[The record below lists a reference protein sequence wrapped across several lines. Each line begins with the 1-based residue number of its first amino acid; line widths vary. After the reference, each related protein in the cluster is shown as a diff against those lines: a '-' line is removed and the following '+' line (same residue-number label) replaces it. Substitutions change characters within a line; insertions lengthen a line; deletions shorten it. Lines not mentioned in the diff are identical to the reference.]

1 MRFMGWDRSRGL
13 ARKMGRPDGM
23 DGSLPR
29 GTCTVNPTW
38 QALSLPLVGS
48 MCVEANKVVPDQ
60 LSGPSSCWHSLR
72 IAAHRVLF
80 WHKLPSPFVGAL
92 GVAIGDARKHLT

>member
-1 MRFMGWDRSRGL
+1 MGWDWSRGL

-38 QALSLPLVGS
+38 QALSVPLVGS
-48 MCVEANKVVPDQ
+48 ICVEADKVVPDQ
-60 LSGPSSCWHSLR
+60 PSGPSSCRHDLR
-72 IAAHRVLF
+72 IAGTPCF
-80 WHKLPSPFVGAL
+80 FGISSQSPFVGAL